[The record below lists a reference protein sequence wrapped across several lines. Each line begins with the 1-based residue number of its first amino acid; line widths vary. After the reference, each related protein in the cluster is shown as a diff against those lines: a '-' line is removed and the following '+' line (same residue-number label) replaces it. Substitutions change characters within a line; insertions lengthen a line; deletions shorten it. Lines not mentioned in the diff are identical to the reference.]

1 MASERREEVRVVR
14 DEGMERRQQVVEYK
28 PSTQHVLVAR
38 ISQLIWFV
46 VAVVAILL
54 TLRFVLYLIAAN
66 PASGFAAFIYNITN
80 VLVAPF
86 AGLVALPTMG
96 NGSIVDVISL
106 IALVVYT
113 LLGWGIVQLFRII
126 FSDTGGMRRV
136 KTVKRSG

>member
-14 DEGMERRQQVVEYK
+14 DEGMERRQRVVEYK
-28 PSTQHVLVAR
+28 PSTQHVLVSR

-54 TLRFVLYLIAAN
+54 ALRFVLYLIAAN